1 MTKST
6 NTYSGINLLDKIFE
20 FTEMTPNPIEWN
32 LKSLKS
38 NPPRQIR
45 LRQIESLLTAFCTIN
60 TNKNL
65 LSKAK
70 SIFFDNHKIT
80 IKSFLQG
87 DFIKTRSIDEY
98 SELIHFVIDFVKN
111 RVGDADRKR
120 EIRIEEL
127 AFIFPILVDFK
138 KQIRSMLTFNSGWL
152 EASSDISLF
161 SIYLTN
167 SIAKE
172 LVGKYSELDYVI
184 ERVINPKGLVFT
196 EEEMIDKYN
205 FPKEDLNEVD
215 IDFT

>member
-1 MTKST
+1 MARST

-20 FTEMTPNPIEWN
+20 FTEMTPNSVEWN
-32 LKSLKS
+32 LKSLQA

-45 LRQIESLLTAFCTIN
+45 LQQIESLLTAFCTIN
-60 TNKNL
+60 ANENL

-70 SIFFDNHKIT
+70 SMFFGNHKIT
-80 IKSFLQG
+80 ITAFLSG

-98 SELIHFVIDFVKN
+98 SELIQFVKDFVKTK
-111 RVGDADRKR
+111 VGDAGRKR

-127 AFIFPILVDFK
+127 VFIFPILIDFK

-167 SIAKE
+167 SIAE
-172 LVGKYSELDYVI
+172 NLTGKYNELDYVI
-184 ERVINPKGLVFT
+184 ERFINPQGLIFT

-215 IDFT
+215 MDFI

>member
-1 MTKST
+1 MARNT
-6 NTYSGINLLDKIFE
+6 NTYSGINLLDKILE
-20 FTEMTPNPIEWN
+20 FTEMTPNSAEWN
-32 LKSLKS
+32 LKSLKA

-45 LRQIESLLTAFCTIN
+45 LRQIESLLTAFCAMS
-60 TNKNL
+60 TNENL

-70 SIFFDNHKIT
+70 SVFFDNHKIT
-80 IKSFLQG
+80 IPSFLRG
-87 DFIKTRSIDEY
+87 DFIKIRSIDEY
-98 SELIHFVIDFVKN
+98 WEITQFIKDFVKT

-127 AFIFPILVDFK
+127 VFTFPILIDFK
-138 KQIRSMLTFNSGWL
+138 KQIRRMLTFNSGWS

-167 SIAKE
+167 SIAE
-172 LVGKYSELDYVI
+172 NLTGKYNELDWVI
-184 ERVINPKGLVFT
+184 ERFINPKGLIFT

-215 IDFT
+215 MDFM